1 MNSIR
6 TYINKM
12 HDEIVDGSDH
22 RRINLITLTGVTAI
36 FVVLALVL
44 VV

>member
-1 MNSIR
+1 MKHIR

-12 HDEIVDGSDH
+12 HDEIVDDRDH
-22 RRINLITLTGVTAI
+22 RRINLIALTGVTAI
-36 FVVLALVL
+36 FVVLTLVL